1 MHNILE
7 NIRTNF
13 QFTKLD
19 ILTILVDDGDKYNN
33 I

>member
-1 MHNILE
+1 MLE

-13 QFTKLD
+13 QITKLD

-33 I
+33 IL